1 MVDILVETTRVSGL
15 ENIKN
20 TFVVKKGKQYAIETE
35 GTEFTE
41 VLASGDAV
49 AVNKTVSNN
58 IHDVFP
64 ILGISATAT
73 LAFCEMTM
81 AMTSQG
87 GYISPRHLELL
98 AMKMTFPGQSIP
110 VNRHGMAKTHG
121 VLLRASFERT
131 VDTFVNAGVHS
142 DFDPCKG
149 DLPEHRPW
157 AGATLRDRLR
167 QPIDDPTVIPEK
179 RAAKKRSAVQEEDEE
194 EFVGRRKKKKATVGE
209 KRWKEADSSWNFTFD
224 PRRKFRLFLMKTNA
238 FVPMS
243 PVAPAKTVEDEESPQ
258 SPSYSPGGMF
268 ALNTPPIDDEDSI
281 ECTTPPPEEEFEP
294 ETPPMSEEEDED
306 VEEEDGVSDET
317 PSASSASSETTSPV
331 PIVPEWEV
339 LLASPV
345 VTGIPWIIRMESP
358 TMKKYQRG

>member
-1 MVDILVETTRVSGL
+1 
-15 ENIKN
+15 
-20 TFVVKKGKQYAIETE
+20 
-35 GTEFTE
+35 
-41 VLASGDAV
+41 
-49 AVNKTVSNN
+49 
-58 IHDVFP
+58 
-64 ILGISATAT
+64 
-73 LAFCEMTM
+73 
-81 AMTSQG
+81 
-87 GYISPRHLELL
+87 
-98 AMKMTFPGQSIP
+98 
-110 VNRHGMAKTHG
+110 
-121 VLLRASFERT
+121 
-131 VDTFVNAGVHS
+131 
-142 DFDPCKG
+142 
-149 DLPEHRPW
+149 
-157 AGATLRDRLR
+157 
-167 QPIDDPTVIPEK
+167 
-179 RAAKKRSAVQEEDEE
+179 
-194 EFVGRRKKKKATVGE
+194 
-209 KRWKEADSSWNFTFD
+209 
-224 PRRKFRLFLMKTNA
+224 
-238 FVPMS
+238 MS